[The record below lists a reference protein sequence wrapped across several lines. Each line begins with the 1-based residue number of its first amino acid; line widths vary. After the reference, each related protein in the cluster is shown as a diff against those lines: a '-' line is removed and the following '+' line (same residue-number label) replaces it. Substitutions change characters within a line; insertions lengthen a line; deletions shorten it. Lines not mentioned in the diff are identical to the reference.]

1 MLLLDS
7 LPRREREALEAL
19 SGLGEATAADV
30 QAEMPDAPGY
40 SAVRTLLG
48 RLERKGLV
56 ERRVDTHAHLYRL
69 LPEPE
74 ELRQSALRGVIG
86 TLFGGSA
93 VRAATALVN
102 MADRASDDELEALQR
117 AINEW
122 KGSRR

>member
-1 MLLLDS
+1 MLLIDS

-56 ERRVDTHAHLYRL
+56 ERRADTHAHLYRL

>member
-1 MLLLDS
+1 MTLLDS
-7 LPRREREALEAL
+7 LPRREREVLEVL
-19 SGLGEATAADV
+19 SRLDEATAADV

-48 RLERKGLV
+48 RLERKRLV
-56 ERRVDTHAHLYRL
+56 ERRADTHAHLYRL

-74 ELRQSALRGVIG
+74 EVRESALRGVIG

-93 VRAATALVN
+93 VRAATTLVN

-117 AINEW
+117 AIDARKE
-122 KGSRR
+122 SRR

>member
-56 ERRVDTHAHLYRL
+56 VRRVDTHAHLYRL